1 VLLMVVAPAC
11 GGASHQSSTGAA
23 EPRTTGSKTDT
34 ASVPTASAAN
44 VSSEAPPQ
52 QPELV
57 ERHRLER
64 EAPHEIAWV
73 TIRNTYPI
81 LQYVFLEDEQ
91 LGYVPAGTVGR
102 FEVPPGAHTVTIS
115 DSEDGRSNAKSLSEV
130 FDAGLSYYYDVVAR

>member
-1 VLLMVVAPAC
+1 MLLMAVAPAC
-11 GGASHQSSTGAA
+11 GGAAHQPSPAA
-23 EPRTTGSKTDT
+23 AVPQTTGSKTD
-34 ASVPTASAAN
+34 AVSVPPASAAAETP
-44 VSSEAPPQ
+44 VQ
-52 QPELV
+52 QPDLV

-64 EAPHEIAWV
+64 EAPREIAWV

-91 LGYVPAGTVGR
+91 MGYVPAGTVGR
-102 FEVPPGAHTVTIS
+102 FEIPPGAHTVTIS